1 MMKKLQTVRIRLFL
15 AMAGVLVMAMLAVG
29 CTTLQSDQAK
39 ANDAE
44 TAPAAPR
51 ESASVYHDFGDVMI
65 PQALQVHPKDS
76 FVMHSAGTT
85 SGVLV
90 LSGKVDGKS
99 LVNFFETKM
108 PQDGWR
114 KTGAF
119 KSARSLILFN
129 KPNRSCVIIVSE
141 GRFKTNVEIW
151 VAPTLDGAGV
161 PLSR

>member
-1 MMKKLQTVRIRLFL
+1 MMKKSRTVRIRLIL
-15 AMAGVLVMAMLAVG
+15 AMAGVLVMAMSAVG
-29 CTTLQSDQAK
+29 CTTLRSDQAK

-44 TAPAAPR
+44 TAPAVPR